1 MKQYSNIFYSI
12 ILVGGDFLALV
23 SAFVLAYIMRVK
35 YDTRPLLEQIPSEAY
50 LYGFLTVL
58 PLWIVVNAF
67 IGLYSKNIYDNRFK
81 ELGRLIIGSFL
92 GILVVVGYDFVSEKT
107 LFPARLVVVYGLILS
122 FSFLVI
128 FRVLARVIRT
138 LLYRSGFGV
147 RNVLIVGDNPAAE
160 SIFSELS
167 NTNRSGHYIIGVV
180 SRKSSAFYETFPS
193 FITAIKKIGV
203 SKIHSIIQVEL
214 YKQSE
219 KNDEIMNFAQTNH
232 ISYRFIPGN
241 NELFVGNIEVEL
253 YRGTPVVAVHQTPLV
268 GWGNL
273 AKNIFDFIL
282 AIFLLIVLSP
292 IFLITSIIM
301 KTLNPKE
308 TLFFSQKRLTRHN
321 QEFTVYKFRSQYQK
335 FDNTTPEKA
344 FQMISKPELAKQYR
358 ENGDYLRNDPRIL
371 KGGKLIRTLSIDE
384 MPQLFNVIKGNISMV
399 GPRALIAEELNSYQK
414 KHHILSIK
422 SGITGLAQ
430 VSGRRNIGF
439 DERRKLDLYYVQNW
453 SFWLDIMILL
463 RTLRAVINGIGAK

>member
-12 ILVGGDFLALV
+12 ILVVGDFLALV
-23 SAFVLAYIMRVK
+23 SAFVLAYILRVK
-35 YDTRPLLEQIPSEAY
+35 YDTRPLLEQIPSETY

-58 PLWIVVNAF
+58 PLWVVVNAF
-67 IGLYSKNIYDNRFK
+67 IGLYNKNIYDNRFK
-81 ELGRLIIGSFL
+81 ELGRLVLGSFL

-122 FSFLVI
+122 FGFLVI

-138 LLYRSGFGV
+138 LLYRSGFGL

-167 NTNRSGHYIIGVV
+167 NTNRSGHRIIGVV
-180 SRKSSAFYETFPS
+180 SRKNSFFYETFPN
-193 FITAIKKIGV
+193 FMAAINKIGTN
-203 SKIHSIIQVEL
+203 KIHSIIQVEL
-214 YKQSE
+214 YKQTD

-253 YRGTPVVAVHQTPLV
+253 YRGTPVVAVHQTPLA
-268 GWGNL
+268 GWGSL
-273 AKNIFDFIL
+273 AKNVFDFVFALVLFVILIPVIL
-282 AIFLLIVLSP
+282 ATMVV
-292 IFLITSIIM
+292 M
-301 KTLNPKE
+301 KILNPKE
-308 TLFFSQKRLTRHN
+308 SLFFSQKRLTRHN

-335 FDNTTPEKA
+335 FDNTSPEKA
-344 FQMISKPELAKQYR
+344 FAMLGKPDLAKQYR
-358 ENGDYLRNDPRIL
+358 AGGDYLKNDPRIL
-371 KGGKLIRTLSIDE
+371 RGGKLIRTLSIDE
-384 MPQLFNVIKGNISMV
+384 IPQLLNVLKGDISMV
-399 GPRALIAEELNSYQK
+399 GPRALIAEELNNYQK

-430 VSGRRNIGF
+430 VSGRRNISF
-439 DERRKLDLYYVQNW
+439 EERRKLDLYYVQNW
-453 SFWLDIMILL
+453 SFWLDIVILL